1 MMMSLDNAIWLADI
15 VTEAAVVGL
24 LLYKRVWRL
33 LPLFCI
39 YCGWDLLSN
48 AGGFVSSQF
57 FPASYNFTTYLVQT
71 AVDTVL
77 QFAVLIEL
85 AWSILRP
92 IRASL
97 PRGALVAISL
107 LVMGLGA
114 AIWPFAAVPQLA
126 HLNWEGYLFVR
137 LEQTVSILRIFFFLV
152 LAGGSQWLSI
162 GWRDRELQVA
172 TGLGF
177 YSLASLGAAMLHAHQ
192 TTAAEYAHLNQA
204 LIASY
209 IVSMMYW
216 VFSFS
221 QKEAQRREFT
231 PQMQN
236 LLLAVAGVA
245 RADRAALANSSGADR
260 QRRPNP

>member
-1 MMMSLDNAIWLADI
+1 MMMSVDNTIWLADI

-24 LLYKRVWRL
+24 LLYRRVWRL

-48 AGGFVSSQF
+48 AGVFVSSQY
-57 FPASYNFTTYLVQT
+57 FPSSYNLSTYLVQT
-71 AVDTVL
+71 ALDSVL

-97 PRGALVAISL
+97 PRSALFAISL
-107 LVMGLGA
+107 LVLSLGA

-126 HLNWEGYLFVR
+126 HLSWQGYSIVR
-137 LEQTVSILRIFFFLV
+137 LQQTVSILRVFFFLV
-152 LAGGSQWLSI
+152 LAGCSQWLSI

-177 YSLASLGAAMLHAHQ
+177 YSLASLGAAMLHTHQ
-192 TTAAEYAHLNQA
+192 TTAAEYVRLNQA

-209 IVSMMYW
+209 IVAMMYW
-216 VFSFS
+216 VFSFA
-221 QKEAQRREFT
+221 QKEAERREFT

-236 LLLAVAGVA
+236 FLLAVAGVA
-245 RADRAALANSSGADR
+245 RADRAALTNSAAADR
-260 QRRPNP
+260 QRRPKP